1 MPMGLR
7 TFAYRQFHITSAGL
21 VNKLNGL
28 DLRRPEMW
36 PVVLQRCCFI
46 SAGFLVWLAIA
57 FIFIGNLKTELQNL
71 QTERQLLE
79 KQTKT
84 KREKVALLEPLSAET
99 EALEA
104 QMKMVSGQLPA
115 NAHWDV
121 LLSELNQAGRRH
133 KLELEW
139 VKPDPPRVTS
149 QWVELPASI
158 RVKGSFH
165 SMGRFVSELAHFNRL
180 VALGQLS
187 FEASAN
193 DTVILQAK
201 LKAFRQRSPAE
212 AAAFKEKKSAVAVL
226 AALTL
231 APTDYE
237 GSGRPDPFG
246 PHAIQVTSKMS
257 NSPSQPSKP
266 VASHTKHPLEVA
278 PLDAM
283 RLVGQLLQ
291 GDRSI
296 GLIRL
301 KSAVYPVRV
310 GTVLGTNQGQVSS
323 VDSSGLVVLEKSTD
337 ASGHPSQRSTFMP
350 MNGSTP

>member
-1 MPMGLR
+1 MGLR
-7 TFAYRQFHITSAGL
+7 TLAYRQFHITSAGL

-28 DLRRPEMW
+28 DLRQPEMW
-36 PVVLQRCCFI
+36 PVVLQRCLFI
-46 SAGFLVWLAIA
+46 FVGFLLWLAIEL
-57 FIFIGNLKTELQNL
+57 IFIGNLKIELQNL
-71 QTERQLLE
+71 QTEKQLLE
-79 KQTKT
+79 KQIQS
-84 KREKVALLEPLSAET
+84 KREKAAWLKPLSAEA
-99 EALEA
+99 EALQT
-104 QMKMVSGQLPA
+104 QMKMVSGLFPA
-115 NAHWDV
+115 HAHWDA
-121 LLSELNQAGRRH
+121 LLSDLNQVGRRH

-165 SMGRFVSELAHFNRL
+165 SMGRFVSELAHLERL

-193 DTVILQAK
+193 DTVTFQAK
-201 LKAFRQRSPAE
+201 LKTFRQRTPAE
-212 AAAFKEKKSAVAVL
+212 AAAFKEEKSVVAVL

-237 GSGRPDPFG
+237 GSGRPNPFG
-246 PHAIQVTSKMS
+246 PHAIQA
-257 NSPSQPSKP
+257 NSPISNLAPQPSTQ
-266 VASHTKHPLEVA
+266 VSSRTKHPLEVA

-291 GDRSI
+291 GERSV

-337 ASGHPSQRSTFMP
+337 AYGRQSQRSTFIP

>member
-1 MPMGLR
+1 MGLR

-36 PVVLQRCCFI
+36 PVVLQRCLFI
-46 SAGFLVWLAIA
+46 SVGFLLWLAIEL
-57 FIFIGNLKTELQNL
+57 IFIGNLKTELQNL
-71 QTERQLLE
+71 QNEKQVLE

-84 KREKVALLEPLSAET
+84 KREKADLLETLSAEA
-99 EALEA
+99 EALQT
-104 QMKMVSGQLPA
+104 QMKMVSGQFPA
-115 NAHWDV
+115 HAHWDA
-121 LLSELNQAGRRH
+121 LLSDLNQAGRRH

-165 SMGRFVSELAHFNRL
+165 SMGRFVSELAHSDRL

-193 DTVILQAK
+193 ETVTLQAK

-212 AAAFKEKKSAVAVL
+212 AAAFKEEKSAVTVL

-246 PHAIQVTSKMS
+246 PHANQANSKLS
-257 NSPSQPSKP
+257 NLAPQPSTP
-266 VASHTKHPLEVA
+266 VASRTKHPLEAA
-278 PLDAM
+278 PLEAM

-291 GDRSI
+291 GERSV

-337 ASGHPSQRSTFMP
+337 SSGHPSQRSTFIP

>member
-1 MPMGLR
+1 MGLR

-28 DLRRPEMW
+28 DLRRPDMW
-36 PVVLQRCCFI
+36 PVVLQRCCCI

-57 FIFIGNLKTELQNL
+57 FIFICNLKTELQNL

-84 KREKVALLEPLSAET
+84 KREKVALLEPLSAEA
-99 EALEA
+99 EALQA

-115 NAHWDV
+115 NAHWDA

-139 VKPDPPRVTS
+139 VKPDPSRVTS

-193 DTVILQAK
+193 DTVTLQAK

-212 AAAFKEKKSAVAVL
+212 AAAFKEEKSAVAVL

-246 PHAIQVTSKMS
+246 PHAIQATSKMS
-257 NSPSQPSKP
+257 NSASLPSKT
-266 VASHTKHPLEVA
+266 VAPRAKHPLEAA
-278 PLDAM
+278 PLEAM

-291 GDRSI
+291 GERSV

-310 GTVLGTNQGQVSS
+310 GTVLGSNQGQVSS

-337 ASGHPSQRSTFMP
+337 ASGRQSQRSTFMP
-350 MNGSTP
+350 MNGRTP

>member
-1 MPMGLR
+1 MGIR
-7 TFAYRQFHITSAGL
+7 TWIYRQFHITSAGL

-46 SAGFLVWLAIA
+46 SVGFLLWLAIEL
-57 FIFIGNLKTELQNL
+57 IFIGNLKTELQNL
-71 QTERQLLE
+71 QTEKQVLE

-84 KREKVALLEPLSAET
+84 KREKAALLEPLSADA
-99 EALEA
+99 EALQV
-104 QMKMVSGQLPA
+104 QMKIVSGQLPA
-115 NAHWDV
+115 NAHWDA

-165 SMGRFVSELAHFNRL
+165 AVGRFVSELAHFDRL

-193 DTVILQAK
+193 ETVTLQAK
-201 LKAFRQRSPAE
+201 LKTFRQRTPAE
-212 AAAFKEKKSAVAVL
+212 AAAFKEEKSAVAVL

-237 GSGRPDPFG
+237 GSGRSDPFG
-246 PHAIQVTSKMS
+246 PHAIQANSKIS
-257 NSPSQPSKP
+257 NLAPQPSKQ
-266 VASHTKHPLEVA
+266 VASRTKHPLEVA

-291 GDRSI
+291 GERSV

-337 ASGHPSQRSTFMP
+337 AYGRQSQRSTFIP

>member
-1 MPMGLR
+1 MGLR

-28 DLRRPEMW
+28 DLRRPEIW
-36 PVVLQRCCFI
+36 PVVLQRCLFI
-46 SAGFLVWLAIA
+46 SVGFLLWLAIA
-57 FIFIGNLKTELQNL
+57 FIFISDLKIELQNL
-71 QTERQLLE
+71 QTEKQVLE

-84 KREKVALLEPLSAET
+84 KREKADLLEPLSAEA
-99 EALEA
+99 EALQI
-104 QMKMVSGQLPA
+104 QMKMVSGQFPA
-115 NAHWDV
+115 HAHWDA
-121 LLSELNQAGRRH
+121 LLSELSQAGRRH

-165 SMGRFVSELAHFNRL
+165 AVGRFVSELAHFDRL

-193 DTVILQAK
+193 ETVTLQAK
-201 LKAFRQRSPAE
+201 LKTFRQRTPAE
-212 AAAFKEKKSAVAVL
+212 AAAFKEEKSTVAVL
-226 AALTL
+226 AALTI

-246 PHAIQVTSKMS
+246 PHPIQATSKMS

-278 PLDAM
+278 PLEAM

-291 GDRSI
+291 GERSV

-301 KSAVYPVRV
+301 KSTVYPVRV

-323 VDSSGLVVLEKSTD
+323 VDSSGLVVIEKSTD
-337 ASGHPSQRSTFMP
+337 ASGHPSQRSTFIP

>member
-1 MPMGLR
+1 MGIR
-7 TFAYRQFHITSAGL
+7 TWVYRQFHIASAGL
-21 VNKLNGL
+21 VNHLNGL
-28 DLRRPEMW
+28 DFRRPEMW
-36 PVVLQRCCFI
+36 PVVLQRCVFI
-46 SAGFLVWLAIA
+46 SVGSFVWLAIA
-57 FIFIGNLKTELQNL
+57 FIFIGDLKTELQNL
-71 QTERQLLE
+71 QTEKQVLE

-84 KREKVALLEPLSAET
+84 KREKAALLEPLSAEA
-99 EALEA
+99 EALQA
-104 QMKMVSGQLPA
+104 QMKMVSGQLPD
-115 NAHWDV
+115 NAHWDA
-121 LLSELNQAGRRH
+121 LLSELSQAGRRH

-165 SMGRFVSELAHFNRL
+165 AMGRFVSELAHFDRL

-193 DTVILQAK
+193 ETVTLQAK
-201 LKAFRQRSPAE
+201 LKTFRQRTPAE
-212 AAAFKEKKSAVAVL
+212 AAAFKEEKSAVTVM
-226 AALTL
+226 AALPM

-246 PHAIQVTSKMS
+246 PLAIQATSKMS
-257 NSPSQPSKP
+257 NSVPSPSKT
-266 VASHTKHPLEVA
+266 VAPRAKHPLEAA

-291 GDRSI
+291 GDRSV

-337 ASGHPSQRSTFMP
+337 ASGRQSQRSTFIP